1 MRVAA
6 VVAHAASSGPSAERR
21 LISGALALGA
31 AGVSVN
37 LFSERAP
44 FGSPQ
49 RLGQGVSVRRLASQ
63 RLHRDL
69 AMDGPFDVVHAFG
82 LPAMRMIA
90 TLDAAPHRLFTPYWD
105 RWSEPAPVHTLHRPG
120 PRAAAALVG
129 AVDMIVCGS
138 DRESTRIRRDAPALG
153 NRVHVVRPGIDAEA
167 FRLVEPIPISRAVV
181 LALGPLVRSPRLVR
195 IVGALA
201 SLDERFVLVV
211 LGDGPARRRLHGV
224 VGDLGLE
231 DRVRFLGDVPLA
243 ERRRWM
249 RTASVLLPMSEYE
262 DVEMLAL
269 EAASLGKPLIIPD
282 SSEHAGG
289 WDYETVGTVRV
300 ISGPSS
306 PLAIADAIRETAVL
320 HGSAPNAHVRSW
332 AHYAQEMLGLYR
344 LTTQGLLEIETPP
357 AVERPDASRLR
368 AAGIEGQGQIP

>member
-6 VVAHAASSGPSAERR
+6 VVAHAASGGPSAERR
-21 LISGALALGA
+21 LISAALALGA
-31 AGVSVN
+31 AGVNVN

-44 FGSPQ
+44 FGSAR
-49 RLGQGVSVRRLASQ
+49 RLGEGVSVRRLASQ

-82 LPAMRMIA
+82 LPAMRTIA
-90 TLDAAPHRLFTPYWD
+90 TLDATPHRLFTPHWD
-105 RWSEPAPVHTLHRPG
+105 RWSEPAPVHALHRPS
-120 PRAAAALVG
+120 PRAAAVLVG

-153 NRVHVVRPGIDAEA
+153 TRVRVVRPGIDAEA
-167 FRLVEPIPISRAVV
+167 LRLAEPMPISGAVV

-211 LGDGPARRRLHGV
+211 LGDGPARRRLQGV
-224 VGDLGLE
+224 VGDLGLK
-231 DRVRFLGDVPLA
+231 DRVRFLGDVPRE

-249 RTASVLLPMSEYE
+249 RTASVLLPMSEHE
-262 DVEMLAL
+262 DVQMLAL
-269 EAASLGKPLIIPD
+269 EAASLGTPLIIPE

-289 WDYETVGTVRV
+289 WDYETVDTVRV

-332 AHYAQEMLGLYR
+332 ADYAQELLGLYR

-357 AVERPDASRLR
+357 AVERPDASQLR
-368 AAGIEGQGQIP
+368 AAGLERQGRIP